1 MIDTLFLSALLP
13 ALGVQ
18 RLTEA
23 LITRPGLYLSRVQY
37 LPLICINTRS
47 RVRWLIAVQQNRW
60 SQSTFDQYRPNHIRS
75 CEASHC
81 RASLSPQRDCLRT
94 RRTSPVRLLGRSRLV
109 VSFPAN
115 VGRPEVD
122 TAVSFP
128 RRRLWI
134 QALTPIKVLAV
145 ARDALLA
152 AAKTDARLS
161 NLLFSAAASAAEAA
175 DERADMMRVK
185 NAAERIAQF
194 LLEMEIRLST
204 RGVIDLPM
212 SRSQI
217 GDYFGVR
224 IETVSRTFS
233 AFQKEKIIQFRD
245 RKQRQM
251 AICDKRRLQQLASD
265 ASDFD
270 YWSILKRRK
279 SVNGRRLVAKI
290 EARDPATGPIAGLN

>member
-1 MIDTLFLSALLP
+1 MINIDRTILAAAKLP
-13 ALGVQ
+13 TVELH
-18 RLTEA
+18 
-23 LITRPGLYLSRVQY
+23 Y
-37 LPLICINTRS
+37 
-47 RVRWLIAVQQNRW
+47 
-60 SQSTFDQYRPNHIRS
+60 
-75 CEASHC
+75 
-81 RASLSPQRDCLRT
+81 
-94 RRTSPVRLLGRSRLV
+94 
-109 VSFPAN
+109 
-115 VGRPEVD
+115 
-122 TAVSFP
+122 
-128 RRRLWI
+128 RRRETVYEQGALAQFVYLVDQGSLCRFRLMSEDRRSI
-134 QALTPIKVLAV
+134 RQFLFPGDGFGYEIGRHHRDTVQALTPIKVLAV

-152 AAKTDARLS
+152 AATTDARLS
-161 NLLFSAAASAAEAA
+161 NLLFSAAASAAVAA

-224 IETVSRTFS
+224 METVSRTFS

-251 AICDKRRLQQLASD
+251 VICDKRRLQQLASD

-279 SVNGRRLVAKI
+279 SVNGRRLVAKN
-290 EARDPATGPIAGLN
+290 EAREIRPPAPSQM

>member
-1 MIDTLFLSALLP
+1 MDDNKTLAQFVYLVDQGSLCRFRLMAGDRRSIRQFLFPGDGFGYEIGRHHRDT
-13 ALGVQ
+13 V
-18 RLTEA
+18 
-23 LITRPGLYLSRVQY
+23 
-37 LPLICINTRS
+37 
-47 RVRWLIAVQQNRW
+47 
-60 SQSTFDQYRPNHIRS
+60 
-75 CEASHC
+75 
-81 RASLSPQRDCLRT
+81 
-94 RRTSPVRLLGRSRLV
+94 
-109 VSFPAN
+109 
-115 VGRPEVD
+115 
-122 TAVSFP
+122 
-128 RRRLWI
+128 

-152 AAKTDARLS
+152 AATTDARLS
-161 NLLFSAAASAAEAA
+161 NLLFSAAASAAKAA

-194 LLEMEIRLST
+194 LLEMEIRLSS

-217 GDYFGVR
+217 GGYFGVR

-251 AICDKRRLQQLASD
+251 VICDKRRLQQLASD

-279 SVNGRRLVAKI
+279 SVNGRRLVVKN
-290 EARDPATGPIAGLN
+290 EARETRSPAPSQV

>member
-1 MIDTLFLSALLP
+1 VFSISL
-13 ALGVQ
+13 
-18 RLTEA
+18 
-23 LITRPGLYLSRVQY
+23 
-37 LPLICINTRS
+37 LICINIRS
-47 RVRWLIAVQQNRW
+47 RVRWLIAVPK
-60 SQSTFDQYRPNHIRS
+60 T
-75 CEASHC
+75 AGA
-81 RASLSPQRDCLRT
+81 RAPLINIDRT
-94 RRTSPVRLLGRSRLV
+94 ILGAAKLPTV
-109 VSFPAN
+109 
-115 VGRPEVD
+115 ELHY
-122 TAVSFP
+122 
-128 RRRLWI
+128 RRRETVYEQGALAQFVYLVDQGSLCRFRLMPGDRRSI
-134 QALTPIKVLAV
+134 RQFLFPGDGFGYEIGRHHRDTVQALTPIKVLAV

-152 AAKTDARLS
+152 AATTDARLS

-233 AFQKEKIIQFRD
+233 AFQRENIIQYRD
-245 RKQRQM
+245 RKQQQM
-251 AICDKRRLQQLASD
+251 VIRDKQRLQQLASD

-270 YWSILKRRK
+270 YWSILKKGRK
-279 SVNGRRLVAKI
+279 AAN
-290 EARDPATGPIAGLN
+290 ATKSMTRAEPSIH

>member
-1 MIDTLFLSALLP
+1 MNDMSEP
-13 ALGVQ
+13 WREYQ
-18 RLTEA
+18 RLEA
-23 LITRPGLYLSRVQY
+23 RITRPGLYLSRVQY

-47 RVRWLIAVQQNRW
+47 RVRWLIAVQQSRW

-75 CEASHC
+75 CEASHS

-122 TAVSFP
+122 TAVFFP
-128 RRRLWI
+128 GDGFGYEVGRHHRDTV

-152 AAKTDARLS
+152 AATTDARLS
-161 NLLFSAAASAAEAA
+161 NLLFSAAASAAVAA

-194 LLEMEIRLST
+194 LLEMEIRLSS

-233 AFQKEKIIQFRD
+233 AFQKEKIFEFRD

-251 AICDKRRLQQLASD
+251 VICDKRRLQQLASD

-270 YWSILKRRK
+270 YWSILKKGRK
-279 SVNGRRLVAKI
+279 AAN
-290 EARDPATGPIAGLN
+290 ATKSMTRAEPSIH

>member
-1 MIDTLFLSALLP
+1 LVDQGSLWRFRLMSGDRRSIRQFLFPGDGFGYEIGRHHRDT
-13 ALGVQ
+13 V
-18 RLTEA
+18 
-23 LITRPGLYLSRVQY
+23 
-37 LPLICINTRS
+37 
-47 RVRWLIAVQQNRW
+47 
-60 SQSTFDQYRPNHIRS
+60 
-75 CEASHC
+75 
-81 RASLSPQRDCLRT
+81 
-94 RRTSPVRLLGRSRLV
+94 
-109 VSFPAN
+109 
-115 VGRPEVD
+115 
-122 TAVSFP
+122 
-128 RRRLWI
+128 

-152 AAKTDARLS
+152 AATTDARLS

-175 DERADMMRVK
+175 DERADMMLVK

-251 AICDKRRLQQLASD
+251 VICDKRRLQQLASD

-279 SVNGRRLVAKI
+279 SVNGRRLVAKN
-290 EARDPATGPIAGLN
+290 EARETLPPAPSQV